1 MDFSVVE
8 LTAPPDVPWW
18 RPFDSAGDFN
28 PIWWCGQKYT
38 SVGHRF
44 FSVFVDSDEV
54 ARLDLDDTLRL
65 DALTHYADVR
75 VSDKIALEIQF
86 IEVAPQHRRSR
97 IGTGVIR
104 QLASEYLG
112 LTGLGSV
119 PG

>member
-1 MDFSVVE
+1 MRGRKS
-8 LTAPPDVPWW
+8 L
-18 RPFDSAGDFN
+18 SA
-28 PIWWCGQKYT
+28 WA
-38 SVGHRF
+38 
-44 FSVFVDSDEV
+44 SDEV

-75 VSDKIALEIQF
+75 VSEKIALEIQF